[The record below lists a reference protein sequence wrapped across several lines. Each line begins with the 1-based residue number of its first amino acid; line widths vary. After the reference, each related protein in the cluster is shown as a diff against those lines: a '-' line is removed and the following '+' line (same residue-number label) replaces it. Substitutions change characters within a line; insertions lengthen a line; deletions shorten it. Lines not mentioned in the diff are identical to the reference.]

1 MKITTVLNKVN
12 AAVLRKCRCEM
23 EDHLDEAD
31 ETEIKRIRY
40 YFEAGQAAGKRD
52 PLKAM
57 KLIRYS
63 PHSDEGLYFMTGYYD
78 VVYENHSCASRNLP
92 LRWEDKS

>member
-12 AAVLRKCRCEM
+12 AAVLRKCRFEL
-23 EDHLDEAD
+23 EEHITRAGA
-31 ETEIKRIRY
+31 TELKRIRY

-52 PLKAM
+52 PKKTM

-78 VVYENHSCASRNLP
+78 VIYSNHPCSSTNIP
-92 LRWEDKS
+92 IKWEDRS